1 MRTLFRIHTL
11 LLALCF
17 SLGMMAQSKIYY
29 VSPTGTGDGSSWQS
43 TMTLADALTAAQAGD
58 QIWVQGFETVT
69 RESNL
74 YVTPAKEGFTL
85 KSGVQLYGG
94 FKGTETKL
102 TDRETLGKPYQL
114 KYRSVL
120 SGDLQND
127 DKVDNVDLIFPANTT
142 RQNNATHVLT
152 LNMDPQPSGNNN
164 TYPTV
169 VNGFTITGG
178 QADGTDEKAEAF
190 IFTATILMAAA
201 TSALS
206 AASCSTTTPRRAVP
220 SMFLLK

>member
-1 MRTLFRIHTL
+1 MLRLPML
-11 LLALCF
+11 LLAFFLA
-17 SLGMMAQSKIYY
+17 GMAAAQSKIYY
-29 VSPTGTGDGSSWQS
+29 VSPKGGGDGSSWANA
-43 TMTLADALTAAQAGD
+43 TTLTQALEAARAGD

-69 RESNL
+69 AATQL
-74 YVTPAKEGFTL
+74 YKGSFTV

-94 FKGTETKL
+94 FAGTETKL
-102 TDRETLGKPYQL
+102 TDRVTLGKPYQL

-142 RQNNATHVLT
+142 RSDNATHVLT
-152 LNMDPQPSGNNN
+152 LNMTPTQTSGNNN

-178 QADGTDEKAEAF
+178 QAVGEDGKGGGVYVTGDNTGGGNF
-190 IFTATILMAAA
+190 RI
-201 TSALS
+201 
-206 AASCSTTTPRRAVP
+206 
-220 SMFLLK
+220 